1 MEKNLFEIA
10 TRNRYR
16 FNYKGVMTV
25 EDLWSLRVED
35 LDAIFKMLNRQ
46 KKTADEDSLLATKS
60 AEDQDLANKIDIVR
74 YIVSVKLA
82 EAAERVSA
90 AEKKAQ
96 RDKIM
101 EIVAK
106 KKDKALEDMGID
118 DLMKKLKDGYWPDC
132 YINTEDIQ
140 YNPANGEQF
149 IDGKK
154 VDVINPYSK
163 SDDDEKDRYEAF
175 EKDNGV
181 VKVIISRTRERHI
194 HYMV

>member
-101 EIVAK
+101 GIVAK
-106 KKDKALEDMGID
+106 KKDKALEDMGIE
-118 DLMKKLKDGYWPDC
+118 DLMKKLEEL
-132 YINTEDIQ
+132 N
-140 YNPANGEQF
+140 
-149 IDGKK
+149 
-154 VDVINPYSK
+154 
-163 SDDDEKDRYEAF
+163 
-175 EKDNGV
+175 
-181 VKVIISRTRERHI
+181 
-194 HYMV
+194 

>member
-60 AEDQDLANKIDIVR
+60 AEDHDLANKIDIVR
-74 YIVSVKLA
+74 YIVSVKMA

-106 KKDKALEDMGID
+106 KKDKALEDMGIE
-118 DLMKKLKDGYWPDC
+118 DLMKKLEEL
-132 YINTEDIQ
+132 N
-140 YNPANGEQF
+140 
-149 IDGKK
+149 
-154 VDVINPYSK
+154 
-163 SDDDEKDRYEAF
+163 
-175 EKDNGV
+175 
-181 VKVIISRTRERHI
+181 
-194 HYMV
+194 

>member
-60 AEDQDLANKIDIVR
+60 VEDQDLANKIDIVR

-82 EAAERVSA
+82 EAADRVSA

-96 RDKIM
+96 RDKIL

-106 KKDKALEDMGID
+106 KKDKALEDMGIE
-118 DLMKKLKDGYWPDC
+118 DLMKKLEEL
-132 YINTEDIQ
+132 N
-140 YNPANGEQF
+140 
-149 IDGKK
+149 
-154 VDVINPYSK
+154 
-163 SDDDEKDRYEAF
+163 
-175 EKDNGV
+175 
-181 VKVIISRTRERHI
+181 
-194 HYMV
+194 

>member
-60 AEDQDLANKIDIVR
+60 AEDPDLANKIDIVR

-82 EAAERVSA
+82 EAADRVSA

-96 RDKIM
+96 RDKIL

-106 KKDKALEDMGID
+106 KKDKALEDMGIE
-118 DLMKKLKDGYWPDC
+118 DLMKKLEEL
-132 YINTEDIQ
+132 N
-140 YNPANGEQF
+140 
-149 IDGKK
+149 
-154 VDVINPYSK
+154 
-163 SDDDEKDRYEAF
+163 
-175 EKDNGV
+175 
-181 VKVIISRTRERHI
+181 
-194 HYMV
+194 

>member
-90 AEKKAQ
+90 AEKKEQ

-118 DLMKKLKDGYWPDC
+118 DLMKKLEEL
-132 YINTEDIQ
+132 N
-140 YNPANGEQF
+140 
-149 IDGKK
+149 
-154 VDVINPYSK
+154 
-163 SDDDEKDRYEAF
+163 
-175 EKDNGV
+175 
-181 VKVIISRTRERHI
+181 
-194 HYMV
+194 

>member
-46 KKTADEDSLLATKS
+46 KNTADEDSLLATKS

-106 KKDKALEDMGID
+106 KKDKALEDMGIE
-118 DLMKKLKDGYWPDC
+118 DLMKKLEEL
-132 YINTEDIQ
+132 N
-140 YNPANGEQF
+140 
-149 IDGKK
+149 
-154 VDVINPYSK
+154 
-163 SDDDEKDRYEAF
+163 
-175 EKDNGV
+175 
-181 VKVIISRTRERHI
+181 
-194 HYMV
+194 

>member
-16 FNYKGVMTV
+16 FNYKGVMSV

-106 KKDKALEDMGID
+106 KKDKALEDMGIE
-118 DLMKKLKDGYWPDC
+118 DLMKKLEEL
-132 YINTEDIQ
+132 N
-140 YNPANGEQF
+140 
-149 IDGKK
+149 
-154 VDVINPYSK
+154 
-163 SDDDEKDRYEAF
+163 
-175 EKDNGV
+175 
-181 VKVIISRTRERHI
+181 
-194 HYMV
+194 

>member
-106 KKDKALEDMGID
+106 KKDKALEDMGIEN
-118 DLMKKLKDGYWPDC
+118 LMKKLEEL
-132 YINTEDIQ
+132 N
-140 YNPANGEQF
+140 
-149 IDGKK
+149 
-154 VDVINPYSK
+154 
-163 SDDDEKDRYEAF
+163 
-175 EKDNGV
+175 
-181 VKVIISRTRERHI
+181 
-194 HYMV
+194 

>member
-35 LDAIFKMLNRQ
+35 LDAIFKMLNHQ

-90 AEKKAQ
+90 AEKKEQ
-96 RDKIM
+96 RDKILAIM
-101 EIVAK
+101 AK
-106 KKDKALEDMGID
+106 KQDAKFESMDMAELEAE
-118 DLMKKLKDGYWPDC
+118 LAKL
-132 YINTEDIQ
+132 
-140 YNPANGEQF
+140 
-149 IDGKK
+149 
-154 VDVINPYSK
+154 V
-163 SDDDEKDRYEAF
+163 
-175 EKDNGV
+175 
-181 VKVIISRTRERHI
+181 
-194 HYMV
+194 

>member
-25 EDLWSLRVED
+25 EDLWNLRVED
-35 LDAIFKMLNRQ
+35 LDAIFKALNRQ

-60 AEDQDLANKIDIVR
+60 AEDTELANKIELVK

-82 EAAERVSA
+82 EAADRVSA

-96 RDKIM
+96 RDKIL

-106 KKDKALEDMGID
+106 KKDKALEDMGIE
-118 DLMKKLKDGYWPDC
+118 DLMKKLEEL
-132 YINTEDIQ
+132 N
-140 YNPANGEQF
+140 
-149 IDGKK
+149 
-154 VDVINPYSK
+154 
-163 SDDDEKDRYEAF
+163 
-175 EKDNGV
+175 
-181 VKVIISRTRERHI
+181 
-194 HYMV
+194 

>member
-35 LDAIFKMLNRQ
+35 LDAIFKALNRQ
-46 KKTADEDSLLATKS
+46 KKTADEDSLLAAKS

-82 EAAERVSA
+82 EAADRVSA

-106 KKDKALEDMGID
+106 KKDKALEDMGIE
-118 DLMKKLKDGYWPDC
+118 DLMKKLEEL
-132 YINTEDIQ
+132 N
-140 YNPANGEQF
+140 
-149 IDGKK
+149 
-154 VDVINPYSK
+154 
-163 SDDDEKDRYEAF
+163 
-175 EKDNGV
+175 
-181 VKVIISRTRERHI
+181 
-194 HYMV
+194 

>member
-25 EDLWSLRVED
+25 EDLWSLLVED

-118 DLMKKLKDGYWPDC
+118 DLMKKLKELD
-132 YINTEDIQ
+132 
-140 YNPANGEQF
+140 
-149 IDGKK
+149 
-154 VDVINPYSK
+154 
-163 SDDDEKDRYEAF
+163 
-175 EKDNGV
+175 
-181 VKVIISRTRERHI
+181 
-194 HYMV
+194 

>member
-46 KKTADEDSLLATKS
+46 KKS

-106 KKDKALEDMGID
+106 KKDKALEDMGIE
-118 DLMKKLKDGYWPDC
+118 DLMKKLEEL
-132 YINTEDIQ
+132 N
-140 YNPANGEQF
+140 
-149 IDGKK
+149 
-154 VDVINPYSK
+154 
-163 SDDDEKDRYEAF
+163 
-175 EKDNGV
+175 
-181 VKVIISRTRERHI
+181 
-194 HYMV
+194 

>member
-25 EDLWSLRVED
+25 EDLWSLRVEN

-106 KKDKALEDMGID
+106 KKDKALEDMGIE
-118 DLMKKLKDGYWPDC
+118 DLMKKLEEL
-132 YINTEDIQ
+132 N
-140 YNPANGEQF
+140 
-149 IDGKK
+149 
-154 VDVINPYSK
+154 
-163 SDDDEKDRYEAF
+163 
-175 EKDNGV
+175 
-181 VKVIISRTRERHI
+181 
-194 HYMV
+194 

>member
-96 RDKIM
+96 HDKIM

-106 KKDKALEDMGID
+106 KKDKALEDMGIE
-118 DLMKKLKDGYWPDC
+118 DLMKKLEEL
-132 YINTEDIQ
+132 N
-140 YNPANGEQF
+140 
-149 IDGKK
+149 
-154 VDVINPYSK
+154 
-163 SDDDEKDRYEAF
+163 
-175 EKDNGV
+175 
-181 VKVIISRTRERHI
+181 
-194 HYMV
+194 

>member
-35 LDAIFKMLNRQ
+35 LDPIFKMLNRQ

-106 KKDKALEDMGID
+106 KKDKALEDMGIE
-118 DLMKKLKDGYWPDC
+118 DLMKKLEEL
-132 YINTEDIQ
+132 N
-140 YNPANGEQF
+140 
-149 IDGKK
+149 
-154 VDVINPYSK
+154 
-163 SDDDEKDRYEAF
+163 
-175 EKDNGV
+175 
-181 VKVIISRTRERHI
+181 
-194 HYMV
+194 

>member
-106 KKDKALEDMGID
+106 KKDKALEDMGIE
-118 DLMKKLKDGYWPDC
+118 DLMKKL
-132 YINTEDIQ
+132 
-140 YNPANGEQF
+140 
-149 IDGKK
+149 
-154 VDVINPYSK
+154 
-163 SDDDEKDRYEAF
+163 EKL
-175 EKDNGV
+175 N
-181 VKVIISRTRERHI
+181 
-194 HYMV
+194 

>member
-16 FNYKGVMTV
+16 FNYKGVMSV

-60 AEDQDLANKIDIVR
+60 AEDQELANKIDIVR

-106 KKDKALEDMGID
+106 KKDKALEDMGIE
-118 DLMKKLKDGYWPDC
+118 DLMKKLEEL
-132 YINTEDIQ
+132 N
-140 YNPANGEQF
+140 
-149 IDGKK
+149 
-154 VDVINPYSK
+154 
-163 SDDDEKDRYEAF
+163 
-175 EKDNGV
+175 
-181 VKVIISRTRERHI
+181 
-194 HYMV
+194 

>member
-46 KKTADEDSLLATKS
+46 KTSDEDSLLATKS

-82 EAAERVSA
+82 EAADRVSA

-96 RDKIM
+96 RDKIL

-106 KKDKALEDMGID
+106 KKDKALEDMCIE
-118 DLMKKLKDGYWPDC
+118 DLMKKLEEL
-132 YINTEDIQ
+132 N
-140 YNPANGEQF
+140 
-149 IDGKK
+149 
-154 VDVINPYSK
+154 
-163 SDDDEKDRYEAF
+163 
-175 EKDNGV
+175 
-181 VKVIISRTRERHI
+181 
-194 HYMV
+194 

>member
-16 FNYKGVMTV
+16 FNYKGVMNV

-106 KKDKALEDMGID
+106 KKDKALEDMGIE
-118 DLMKKLKDGYWPDC
+118 DLMKKLEEL
-132 YINTEDIQ
+132 N
-140 YNPANGEQF
+140 
-149 IDGKK
+149 
-154 VDVINPYSK
+154 
-163 SDDDEKDRYEAF
+163 
-175 EKDNGV
+175 
-181 VKVIISRTRERHI
+181 
-194 HYMV
+194 

>member
-74 YIVSVKLA
+74 CIVSVKLA
-82 EAAERVSA
+82 EAADRVSV

-96 RDKIM
+96 RDKIL

-106 KKDKALEDMGID
+106 KKDKALEDMGIE
-118 DLMKKLKDGYWPDC
+118 DLMKKLEEL
-132 YINTEDIQ
+132 N
-140 YNPANGEQF
+140 
-149 IDGKK
+149 
-154 VDVINPYSK
+154 
-163 SDDDEKDRYEAF
+163 
-175 EKDNGV
+175 
-181 VKVIISRTRERHI
+181 
-194 HYMV
+194 

>member
-74 YIVSVKLA
+74 
-82 EAAERVSA
+82 
-90 AEKKAQ
+90 
-96 RDKIM
+96 
-101 EIVAK
+101 
-106 KKDKALEDMGID
+106 
-118 DLMKKLKDGYWPDC
+118 
-132 YINTEDIQ
+132 
-140 YNPANGEQF
+140 
-149 IDGKK
+149 
-154 VDVINPYSK
+154 
-163 SDDDEKDRYEAF
+163 
-175 EKDNGV
+175 
-181 VKVIISRTRERHI
+181 
-194 HYMV
+194 

>member
-35 LDAIFKMLNRQ
+35 LDAIFKM
-46 KKTADEDSLLATKS
+46 KTADEDSLLATKS

-106 KKDKALEDMGID
+106 KKDKALEDMGIE
-118 DLMKKLKDGYWPDC
+118 DLMKKLEEL
-132 YINTEDIQ
+132 N
-140 YNPANGEQF
+140 
-149 IDGKK
+149 
-154 VDVINPYSK
+154 
-163 SDDDEKDRYEAF
+163 
-175 EKDNGV
+175 
-181 VKVIISRTRERHI
+181 
-194 HYMV
+194 

>member
-106 KKDKALEDMGID
+106 KKDKDKALEDMGIE
-118 DLMKKLKDGYWPDC
+118 DLMKKLEEL
-132 YINTEDIQ
+132 N
-140 YNPANGEQF
+140 
-149 IDGKK
+149 
-154 VDVINPYSK
+154 
-163 SDDDEKDRYEAF
+163 
-175 EKDNGV
+175 
-181 VKVIISRTRERHI
+181 
-194 HYMV
+194 

>member
-16 FNYKGVMTV
+16 FNYKGVMSV

-82 EAAERVSA
+82 EAADRVSA

-96 RDKIM
+96 RDKIL

-106 KKDKALEDMGID
+106 KKDKALEDMGIE
-118 DLMKKLKDGYWPDC
+118 DLMKKLEELD
-132 YINTEDIQ
+132 
-140 YNPANGEQF
+140 
-149 IDGKK
+149 
-154 VDVINPYSK
+154 
-163 SDDDEKDRYEAF
+163 
-175 EKDNGV
+175 
-181 VKVIISRTRERHI
+181 
-194 HYMV
+194 

>member
-46 KKTADEDSLLATKS
+46 KKTSDEDSLLATKS

-82 EAAERVSA
+82 DAADRVSA

-96 RDKIM
+96 RDKIL

-106 KKDKALEDMGID
+106 KKDKALEDMGIE
-118 DLMKKLKDGYWPDC
+118 DLMKKLEEL
-132 YINTEDIQ
+132 N
-140 YNPANGEQF
+140 
-149 IDGKK
+149 
-154 VDVINPYSK
+154 
-163 SDDDEKDRYEAF
+163 
-175 EKDNGV
+175 
-181 VKVIISRTRERHI
+181 
-194 HYMV
+194 

>member
-1 MEKNLFEIA
+1 MEKNLFETA

-82 EAAERVSA
+82 EAADRVSA

-96 RDKIM
+96 RDKIL

-106 KKDKALEDMGID
+106 KKDKALEDMGIE
-118 DLMKKLKDGYWPDC
+118 DLMKKLEEL
-132 YINTEDIQ
+132 N
-140 YNPANGEQF
+140 
-149 IDGKK
+149 
-154 VDVINPYSK
+154 
-163 SDDDEKDRYEAF
+163 
-175 EKDNGV
+175 
-181 VKVIISRTRERHI
+181 
-194 HYMV
+194 

>member
-60 AEDQDLANKIDIVR
+60 AEDQDLTNKIDIVR

-106 KKDKALEDMGID
+106 KKDKALEDMGIE
-118 DLMKKLKDGYWPDC
+118 DLMKKLEEL
-132 YINTEDIQ
+132 N
-140 YNPANGEQF
+140 
-149 IDGKK
+149 
-154 VDVINPYSK
+154 
-163 SDDDEKDRYEAF
+163 
-175 EKDNGV
+175 
-181 VKVIISRTRERHI
+181 
-194 HYMV
+194 

>member
-16 FNYKGVMTV
+16 FNYKGVMSV

-106 KKDKALEDMGID
+106 KKDKALEDMGIE
-118 DLMKKLKDGYWPDC
+118 DLMKKLKEL
-132 YINTEDIQ
+132 N
-140 YNPANGEQF
+140 
-149 IDGKK
+149 
-154 VDVINPYSK
+154 
-163 SDDDEKDRYEAF
+163 
-175 EKDNGV
+175 
-181 VKVIISRTRERHI
+181 
-194 HYMV
+194 